1 MSGLHRIALGVEY
14 DGSTCFGW
22 QRQSVLPTLQASF
35 EAAIS
40 AIAGAPVAVTA
51 AGRTDAGVHATGQ
64 VLHADVPVSRPLS
77 AWVRGVNSLLPAQL
91 AVVWAH
97 PVPGEFHARF
107 SATGRRYRYL
117 LVNRPVRPA
126 LGHQRAGWHHRPLS
140 LVAMRAAAAM
150 LLGRHDFSA
159 FRAAECQART
169 PVRDLRTLDI
179 DRNGDLFTFSL
190 AADAFLHHMVRNLVG
205 ALVAVGNDS
214 RDPEWIAGVLAARDR
229 RLAAPTFAAAGL
241 YLVGVDY
248 DARWDLPK
256 FDSEPELLRP
266 GQGMRR

>member
-1 MSGLHRIALGVEY
+1 MSGQQRIALGVEY

-22 QRQSVLPTLQASF
+22 QRQPVLPTLQASF

-40 AIAGAPVAVTA
+40 AIAGVPVAVTA

-64 VLHADVPVSRPLS
+64 VLHADVPVNRPLG
-77 AWVRGVNSLLPAQL
+77 AWVRGVNSRLPAQL

-97 PVPGEFHARF
+97 PVPVDFHARF
-107 SATGRRYRYL
+107 SATGRRYRYFL
-117 LVNRPVRPA
+117 INRPVRPA

-140 LVAMRAAAAM
+140 LAAMRAAARM
-150 LLGRHDFSA
+150 LVGTHDFSA
-159 FRAAECQART
+159 FRAAECQAKT

-179 DRNGDLFTFSL
+179 DHDGDLFAFSL
-190 AADAFLHHMVRNLVG
+190 AADAFLHHMVRNLIG
-205 ALVAVGNDS
+205 TLVAVGNGS
-214 RDPEWIAGVLAARDR
+214 RDPEWVATILAARDR

-248 DARWDLPK
+248 DARWGLPK
-256 FDSEPELLRP
+256 SGSEPELLRP